1 MAGRNRI
8 RLLLLQNAPW
18 LLFLALVVVFG
29 LLSGR
34 FLTPTNFVNILIQAA
49 HIPIIAIGMTFLLLI
64 AGIDLSVGATMYV
77 SAAVLGLYL
86 KGLPAACSFP
96 LTALIRPAF
105 RAGYRLLLTRL

>member
-34 FLTPTNFVNILIQAA
+34 FLTPTWAESHMTVN
-49 HIPIIAIGMTFLLLI
+49 T
-64 AGIDLSVGATMYV
+64 S
-77 SAAVLGLYL
+77 GL
-86 KGLPAACSFP
+86 
-96 LTALIRPAF
+96 RPA
-105 RAGYRLLLTRL
+105 TS